1 MTQTLTGAQIDPE
14 AAKPLTPDH
23 ILEVGMGFFASR
35 TLLSAVEMRLFSIVG
50 SDGLTGEEI
59 GERLA
64 LADRGRDDFL
74 DALVSLG
81 FLGREGD
88 GPTSRYV
95 NTPETALF
103 LSQDSP
109 AYVGGILE
117 MSSSRLYGFWDSLTE
132 GLRTG
137 HPQNETKDGG
147 EPIFAQLYAN
157 AIALEGFLNAMA
169 GIQAGNFAMLADRID
184 FSGYSTVSD
193 IGGGKGNLLTTLSSR
208 HPHLTGVTF
217 DLPPVQ
223 PVAQD
228 HLDSLGL
235 GERFRSVG
243 GDFFVDDL
251 PRADVVVMGNVL
263 HDWDETQKEALIAKA
278 YDAVESGGIFIAVEN
293 VIDDARRENAFG
305 LLMSLNMLI
314 ETPGGFDYTGAQ
326 FDDWCKAAGFT
337 HTEIVGLAGPA
348 SAAIAYKA

>member
-1 MTQTLTGAQIDPE
+1 MTQVLTGAQVDPD
-14 AAKPLTPDH
+14 ATSPLTPDH

-35 TLLSAVEMRLFSIVG
+35 TLLSAVEMKLFSIMG
-50 SDGLTGEEI
+50 NDELSGDEI

-64 LADRGRDDFL
+64 LAVRGRDDFL

-81 FLGREGD
+81 FLTREGD
-88 GPTSRYV
+88 GPTSRYA

-117 MSSSRLYGFWDSLTE
+117 MSSARLYGFWGSLTE

-147 EPIFAQLYAN
+147 ESIFTHLYAN
-157 AIALEGFLNAMA
+157 PIALEDFLNAMA
-169 GIQAGNFAMLADRID
+169 GIQAGNFAMLADKID
-184 FSGYSTVSD
+184 FSGYSTIAD
-193 IGGGKGNLLTTLSSR
+193 IGGAKGNLLAVVSSR

-228 HLDSLGL
+228 YLDSLGL
-235 GERFRSVG
+235 GDRFRSVG

-251 PRADVVVMGNVL
+251 PSADVVVMGNVL
-263 HDWDETQKEALIAKA
+263 HDWDETQKQALIARA
-278 YDAVESGGIFIAVEN
+278 YDAVESGGIFVAIEN

-326 FDDWCKAAGFT
+326 FDGWCKAAGFT